1 MSNTSNT
8 STPICL
14 YVNHSLEKTKF
25 DRIAIYKRNDGKF
38 TVYFKS
44 DCTNETVKDK
54 RPTVRLM
61 ETHHDLLD
69 YVEDFM
75 DLLMNDVDTP
85 GFANIDVAIP
95 CMPVV
100 ALHPKNYAV
109 KSVLLRSIRSW
120 AK

>member
-8 STPICL
+8 STPIYL

-25 DRIAIYKRNDGKF
+25 DRIVIYKRNDGKF
-38 TVYFKS
+38 TVYYKS
-44 DCTNETVKDK
+44 DCTKETVKNK
-54 RPTVRLM
+54 TSTVRVM
-61 ETHHDLLD
+61 EDHHDLLD
-69 YVEDFM
+69 YVEDMM